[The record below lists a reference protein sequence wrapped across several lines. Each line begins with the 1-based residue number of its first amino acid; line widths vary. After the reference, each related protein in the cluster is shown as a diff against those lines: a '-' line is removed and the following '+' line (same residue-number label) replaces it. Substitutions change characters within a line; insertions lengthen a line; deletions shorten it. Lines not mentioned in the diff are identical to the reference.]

1 MSKPRFS
8 RRKEDR
14 PAEIT
19 AAAIEVFA
27 EKGYDGTRVDDV
39 ARRAGISKG
48 LFYLYFKTK
57 EELFKA
63 VIKSFIA
70 PKINAL
76 KSEVESSDLSAEEFL
91 RGPFL
96 DFAKQ
101 IPKSPVKVLVRL
113 MVAEGPKHPD
123 LTAYYW
129 DNVVSQG
136 LAALGL
142 VIEKGVRDG
151 EFRHSALDEYPHLL
165 LSPVMF
171 SVIWS
176 IVFQSTQVLDTDKML
191 DAHIDIILSAIKLDD
206 GKAGAA

>member
-8 RRKEDR
+8 RRKDDR

-27 EKGYDGTRVDDV
+27 EQGYDGTRVDDV

-48 LFYLYFKTK
+48 LLYLYFKTK

-63 VIKSFIA
+63 VIKSFVV
-70 PKINAL
+70 PKVNAL
-76 KSEVESSDLSAEEFL
+76 KSAVESSDLSAEEFL

-113 MVAEGPKHPD
+113 LVAEGPKHPD

-136 LAALGL
+136 LAALGQ

-151 EFRHSALDEYPHLL
+151 EFRPSALDDYPQLL

-176 IVFQSTQVLDTDKML
+176 IVFQSAQVLDTDKML
-191 DAHIDIILSAIKLDD
+191 DAHIDMILSAIKLDD
-206 GKAGAA
+206 DKAGAA